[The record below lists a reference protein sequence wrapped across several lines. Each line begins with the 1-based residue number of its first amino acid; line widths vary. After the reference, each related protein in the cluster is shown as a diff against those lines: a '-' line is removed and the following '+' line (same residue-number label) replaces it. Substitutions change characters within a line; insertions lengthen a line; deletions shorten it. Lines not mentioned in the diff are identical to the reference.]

1 MERQTKPELR
11 VGVVDGHPVAR
22 AGLSAF
28 LGTEARIELI
38 GEAEDGEGALR
49 LVAAELPDLVVLG
62 YHLSRGPDGVRVC
75 RSIKRAPRQPRVLV
89 LAGSNF
95 AEAMLPFFLA
105 GADSYLHRRSDR
117 AVIVD
122 AVRRTIAGESVW
134 DLPDGAEPT
143 SMPLGDPA
151 AARLTSREL
160 EVLTLKLHRRTNSEV
175 ASSLNISPH
184 TVKHHVSSIIRK
196 LGDIPG
202 AGLRP

>member
-1 MERQTKPELR
+1 MGRQTNPELR
-11 VGVVDGHPVAR
+11 VGVVDGYPVAR

-28 LGTEARIELI
+28 LGTEAPIRLV

-62 YHLSRGPDGVRVC
+62 YYLSRGPDGVRVC
-75 RSIKRAPRQPRVLV
+75 RAIKRAPQQPRVLV

-117 AVIVD
+117 PGIVD
-122 AVRRTIAGESVW
+122 AVHRTAAGERIW
-134 DLPDGAEPT
+134 DVAGGTEPT

-160 EVLTLKLHRRTNSEV
+160 EVLTLKLHRHTNSEI

-202 AGLRP
+202 ASLRP

>member
-1 MERQTKPELR
+1 
-11 VGVVDGHPVAR
+11 
-22 AGLSAF
+22 
-28 LGTEARIELI
+28 
-38 GEAEDGEGALR
+38 
-49 LVAAELPDLVVLG
+49 
-62 YHLSRGPDGVRVC
+62 
-75 RSIKRAPRQPRVLV
+75 
-89 LAGSNF
+89 
-95 AEAMLPFFLA
+95 MLPFFLA

-134 DLPDGAEPT
+134 DLPEGAEPT

-151 AARLTSREL
+151 ATRLTSREL
-160 EVLTLKLHRRTNSEV
+160 EVLTLKLHRRTNSEI

>member
-1 MERQTKPELR
+1 MGRQTSPELR
-11 VGVVDGHPVAR
+11 VGVVDGYPVAR
-22 AGLSAF
+22 AGLTAF
-28 LGTEARIELI
+28 LGTEARIELV

-49 LVAAELPDLVVLG
+49 LVAEELPDLVVLG
-62 YHLSRGPDGVRVC
+62 YDLSRGPDGVRVC
-75 RSIKRAPRQPRVLV
+75 RAIKRSPHPPKVLV
-89 LAGSNF
+89 LAGSSF

-117 AVIVD
+117 PVIVD
-122 AVRRTIAGESVW
+122 AVHRTAAGERIW
-134 DLPDGAEPT
+134 DIADGAEPT

-160 EVLTLKLHRRTNSEV
+160 EVLTLKLHRRTNSEI